1 MKALRIWMLD
11 DGVPGHWSMTEG
23 LVREISA
30 MREVDAARVKID
42 WKWGGARQLFQHIE
56 KLGVRTPRVL
66 ASAAWNVELPKGS
79 PDLIVSRGGGTLFAN
94 AWLARKTGAANV
106 FLGTLRGMP
115 PHLFRAVIQPR
126 EEAREAPFLSLPVSP
141 TRIDPATLPSSAA
154 AFPWTTGSPPP
165 GCRCLL
171 LGGDGSGFLYQES
184 DWEQLAEAMISRPD
198 LRWCVASSRRTPP
211 TAERIIGERA
221 ASVIHEAC
229 WWHQGDRRRCVDAFL
244 GACDHLLCTADSMSM
259 IEECITAGKPL
270 TVLMPAKAA
279 PPESFANFL
288 DWRERQGRLKRS
300 PISDVATD
308 LPAAV
313 AWRTFDP
320 AEMRDAIA
328 GLLDKLGL

>member
-23 LVREISA
+23 LVREIA
-30 MREVDAARVKID
+30 AVREVDATRVKVD
-42 WKWGGARQLFQHIE
+42 WKWGGARQLFQRIE
-56 KLGVRTPRVL
+56 KLGVRMPRAVV
-66 ASAAWNVELPKGS
+66 SAAWKCEAPRGA

-94 AWLARKTGAANV
+94 AWLARETGAANV

-115 PHLFRAVIQPR
+115 PNLFRAVIQPR
-126 EEAREAPFLSLPVSP
+126 EEARNPPFLSLPVSP
-141 TRIDPATLPSSAA
+141 TRIDPATLPSRAA
-154 AFPWTTGSPPP
+154 GFSWTNSMPPAD
-165 GCRCLL
+165 CRCLL
-171 LGGDGSGFLYQES
+171 LGGDGSGFIYQES
-184 DWEQLAEAMISRPD
+184 DWHQLAEAMISRPD
-198 LRWCVASSRRTPP
+198 MRWCVASSRRTPP
-211 TAERIIGERA
+211 AAERIIGERA

-229 WWHQGDRRRCVDAFL
+229 WLHQGDDRRCVDAFL

-279 PPESFANFL
+279 PPESFGNFL

-300 PISDVATD
+300 PMNAAVRD
-308 LPAAV
+308 LPAADS
-313 AWRTFDP
+313 WRTFDP
-320 AEMRDAIA
+320 AEMRGAIA